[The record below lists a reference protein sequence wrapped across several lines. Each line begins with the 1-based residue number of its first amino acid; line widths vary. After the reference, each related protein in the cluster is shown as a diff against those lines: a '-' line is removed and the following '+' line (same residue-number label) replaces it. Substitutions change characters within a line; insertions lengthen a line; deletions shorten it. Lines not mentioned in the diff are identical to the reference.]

1 MQLKE
6 QILSAFPYL
15 IYIFLIFQ
23 ENQLASDVCSSSRS
37 HEEELFTHMPPTSQ
51 YLKEN
56 FPRLYSQNS
65 TDYCYLNTWET
76 LRNKTLANFNV
87 TKGIINTG
95 ISKPYQHVQKI
106 QNIKTS
112 SSFLDTQF
120 VDNIFMKNHEN
131 LKTGRVKI
139 VEVTEIE
146 NKTSNKDKPV
156 RDVKIQPGF
165 LNEISGTTKHDIVEV
180 SQMIRNHCKNHLIPL
195 NKFLNEFREYG
206 ERSELKNT
214 VHNVS
219 FYIKRKMIHAEMKM
233 IADQKDNLKTFEDEF
248 DLISFEDIPTK
259 QEEVKG
265 SIDDFNKNTDT
276 IENIQNKVVDQ
287 FDKALQDTVSE
298 ENRTKSVAPLRAI
311 VKTDAVK
318 EDFTTGDPAS
328 VTILSRDDGN
338 TKNGSGFSNSFV
350 TLETMKGRKI

>member
-1 MQLKE
+1 M
-6 QILSAFPYL
+6 
-15 IYIFLIFQ
+15 IFQ
-23 ENQLASDVCSSSRS
+23 ENQLAFDVCSSSRS
-37 HEEELFTHMPPTSQ
+37 HEEELFTHMPPTSP

-65 TDYCYLNTWET
+65 TDYSYLKTWET
-76 LRNKTLANFNV
+76 LRNEAIANFDV
-87 TKGIINTG
+87 TKGIFNTG
-95 ISKPYQHVQKI
+95 MSKPYQHVQKI

-131 LKTGRVKI
+131 LKTGSVKV
-139 VEVTEIE
+139 VEVTE
-146 NKTSNKDKPV
+146 NRTSNKDKPV
-156 RDVKIQPGF
+156 RDMKIQPGF
-165 LNEISGTTKHDIVEV
+165 LNGISGTTKHDIVEV

-206 ERSELKNT
+206 ERSGLKNT

-233 IADQKDNLKTFEDEF
+233 IADQKNNLKTFEDEF
-248 DLISFEDIPTK
+248 NLITFEDIPTK
-259 QEEVKG
+259 QEVKA
-265 SIDDFNKNTDT
+265 STDDFNQNKDT
-276 IENIQNKVVDQ
+276 IENIENRVVDQ
-287 FDKALQDTVSE
+287 FDEALKDAVNE
-298 ENRTKSVAPLRAI
+298 ENHTKSVAPLRAI

-338 TKNGSGFSNSFV
+338 VKNGSGFSNSFV